1 MHLFSPLLITV
12 AKIPPV
18 AYYPSK
24 DVATYPDPECHS
36 CRCCIF
42 AGYHCILID
51 WMMFLPCSWRHQNNE
66 AVLKGTTWEWLE
78 KKIACIEC
86 MHWIYEI
93 SDQELKRTT
102 KIVSAHFIIINHRIF
117 EFSEGVTGNWQEGCM
132 RTPVLRIVSGSTWR
146 VTWIFDKKKPKLVS
160 GGVGIPVLA
169 VALICWKSL
178 HVSRH
183 ACYCDEFKWC
193 DVL

>member
-1 MHLFSPLLITV
+1 M
-12 AKIPPV
+12 PV
-18 AYYPSK
+18 LYFCWVSLHFDRLDDVFAMQLTASK
-24 DVATYPDPECHS
+24 QWSSAE
-36 CRCCIF
+36 
-42 AGYHCILID
+42 
-51 WMMFLPCSWRHQNNE
+51 RHNLRVIGKEN
-66 AVLKGTTWEWLE
+66 
-78 KKIACIEC
+78 C

-183 ACYCDEFKWC
+183 ACYCEEFKWC